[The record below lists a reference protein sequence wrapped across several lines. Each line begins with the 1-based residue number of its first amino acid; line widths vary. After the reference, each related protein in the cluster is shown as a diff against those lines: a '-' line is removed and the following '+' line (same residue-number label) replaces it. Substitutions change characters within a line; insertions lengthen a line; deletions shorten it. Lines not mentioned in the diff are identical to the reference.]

1 MCSKRGDLNFF
12 VFRKISK
19 LKNIITIAMDATT
32 KAIALLDCIAFYM
45 HLEMGLIYFQIQQKD
60 CV

>member
-1 MCSKRGDLNFF
+1 
-12 VFRKISK
+12 
-19 LKNIITIAMDATT
+19 MDATT

-60 CV
+60 CLISISQSFITYQLHYPLYYF